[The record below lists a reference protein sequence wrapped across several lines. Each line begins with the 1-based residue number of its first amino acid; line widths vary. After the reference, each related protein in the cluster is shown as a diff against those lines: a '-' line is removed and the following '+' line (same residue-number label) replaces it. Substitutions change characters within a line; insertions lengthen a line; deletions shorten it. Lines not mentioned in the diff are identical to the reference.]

1 MGTYAFDEGF
11 GFFLPLAVYFI
22 SETFLYIFYL
32 FFPDAFW
39 GYSLI
44 DTNSLIH
51 SSTWIITLLNQC
63 VEFIISTIIFCAFT
77 ISSCI
82 HVISFYAC
90 TSIKLLIY
98 LMIFNILLQNICPSG
113 SLILILR
120 SRWFCLLSSFCTDCV
135 IGGWNLQRSLANRT
149 SDSVYVPS
157 LWKCVCA
164 GHLADSVPAH
174 YSVRILL
181 VWVCGHTTL
190 NVLALV
196 WFSWSDM
203 GPKFQFLKAAL
214 VESMCSH
221 VQEPQNLITVRRKCW
236 GTDGHPYSAMCSMQR
251 GMAKKRLVSAPPW
264 AMRGEGKTNILQP
277 TPRP

>member
-1 MGTYAFDEGF
+1 MMSIRIRDYYLLSPTVGILEALEIIGLKPGGSGNDSSPGKKEKGHQVRGKKNTYGNLCLWWRFWL
-11 GFFLPLAVYFI
+11 FLPLAVYFI

-39 GYSLI
+39 GYSLT

-51 SSTWIITLLNQC
+51 SSIWIITLLNQC

-90 TSIKLLIY
+90 INIKLLIY

-135 IGGWNLQRSLANRT
+135 IGGWNLQRSLANGT

-157 LWKCVCA
+157 LWNCVCA

-174 YSVRILL
+174 YSVLILL
-181 VWVCGHTTL
+181 VWVYGHTAL

-196 WFSWSDM
+196 
-203 GPKFQFLKAAL
+203 
-214 VESMCSH
+214 
-221 VQEPQNLITVRRKCW
+221 
-236 GTDGHPYSAMCSMQR
+236 
-251 GMAKKRLVSAPPW
+251 
-264 AMRGEGKTNILQP
+264 
-277 TPRP
+277 